1 MTAREGGYPM
11 KEGREALHRIGWKR
25 WLWAIAL
32 IFLFNPN
39 FHGIDLLPDF
49 VGYALLVR
57 GLGRVSLLDESFGE
71 ARRLFR
77 RLAWLSVARLVGV
90 AWIFTVPSMEE
101 QPTLILLLC
110 FVVGVL
116 ELMLVLPACNQL
128 FRGLSYVASRMG
140 GNVVLRST
148 REDSVQ
154 RLQQKLA
161 RLDAND
167 PATEPRRRAIKRD
180 IARIRGG
187 SDITDVACRR
197 CRMFAVLKVLLY
209 AIPEMAA
216 LTDASYRAGTTLFN
230 WYSYINGFRG
240 MAMIVGL
247 GIGLL
252 WLVHTMLYC
261 RRIEADGTLW
271 VTLADACDADKA
283 AHPERVPQRDFRRSA
298 ALVLIAFVFGL
309 NFFVE
314 EINILPGFVMSAFL
328 LVSLIPLRHY
338 LPKRLTV
345 ISAAGFLLHGVVS
358 AVVYTMSVRFF
369 AEHRIEA
376 YFRERTVMIAYD
388 RLCVAVAIET
398 AVTWGALALLAAV
411 ACSLIHRYTG
421 SHDAATFC
429 YTKPQIERIRRRQL
443 KLHLLPVL
451 ILAALTALAHPFYFY
466 FLPEYDFVWLID
478 VAPGLLLLLFAWL
491 RLHDLGQEL
500 DMTKMAEKLQKN
512 RNG

>member
-11 KEGREALHRIGWKR
+11 KEGREALRRIGWKR

-71 ARRLFR
+71 AQRLFR

-148 REDSVQ
+148 REDAVQ

-167 PATEPRRRAIKRD
+167 PATEPRRRAIERD

-197 CRMFAVLKVLLY
+197 CRTFAVLKVLLY

-230 WYSYINGFRG
+230 WYSFVNGFRG
-240 MAMIVGL
+240 LGMISVL
-247 GIGLL
+247 VFGIL
-252 WLVHTMLYC
+252 WMIHTVRYC
-261 RRIEADGTLW
+261 LRIESDTALW
-271 VTLADACDADKA
+271 NALEQSCDEDRA
-283 AHPERVPQRDFRRSA
+283 AHPERVPARALAVSCV
-298 ALVLIAFVFGL
+298 LVLIAFVFCA
-309 NFFVE
+309 NFSVE
-314 EINILPGFVMSAFL
+314 EVNILPGFITSLFL
-328 LVSLIPLRHY
+328 LLALIPLRRY
-338 LPKRLTV
+338 LPKSV
-345 ISAAGFLLHGVVS
+345 IGISAIGFLLHGIIS
-358 AVVYTMSVRFF
+358 AVVYVMSIRFF
-369 AEHRIEA
+369 AEHRLEG
-376 YFRERTVMIAYD
+376 YFRHREIMLAYD
-388 RLCVAVAIET
+388 RLCLATVVETVA
-398 AVTWGALALLAAV
+398 TWGVFALLAV
-411 ACSLIHRYTG
+411 ITCSLINRYTG
-421 SHDAATFC
+421 SHDAATFN
-429 YTKPQIERIRRRQL
+429 YTKQQIKRIRSRQL
-443 KLHLLPVL
+443 KIHLLPIPVL
-451 ILAALTALAHPFYFY
+451 GALSALAHSLCAYY
-466 FLPEYDFVWLID
+466 LPVYDFVWLID
-478 VAPGLLLLLFAWL
+478 IAPALLLLLFAWL
-491 RLHDLGQEL
+491 RLHDLRMEL
-500 DMTKMAEKLQKN
+500 DMNKMAVCIQKD